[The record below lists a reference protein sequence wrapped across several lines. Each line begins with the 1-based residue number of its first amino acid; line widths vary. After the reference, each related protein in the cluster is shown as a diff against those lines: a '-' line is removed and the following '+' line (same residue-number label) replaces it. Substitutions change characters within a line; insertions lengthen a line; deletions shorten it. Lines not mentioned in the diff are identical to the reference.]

1 MNQENGTRKPMMGLA
16 LGAIG
21 VVYGDIGTSPLYA
34 LNACFDPQYNLP
46 VNTASVFGIMSL
58 LFWALAIVV
67 SLKYVYFILRADNR
81 GEGGILALMALA
93 TRTQQRKRGQ
103 FSIFIL
109 LGIFGASLF
118 YGDGMITPAISVLSA
133 IEGLKVSAPGLSS
146 WVVPISVVVL
156 IILFM
161 MQSHGTEVVGKLFA
175 PIMVLWFLVLAVLG
189 IINIAKA
196 PSIFAALS
204 PVYAIKFVLASPKIA
219 FLELGAVVLAL
230 TGAEAIYADM
240 GHFGRDPIRMGWFG
254 LVWPALVLNYF
265 GQGAMILQNPAL
277 ASQPLLYG
285 MVPHALLWPMIILA
299 CAATV
304 IASQAVIS
312 GAYSMTWQA
321 VQLGYCP
328 RLNIRHT
335 SEHERGQIYIA
346 GINWALLAAVIIL
359 VVGFKS
365 SDALASAYGIAVTLT
380 MVITTT
386 LAFVVMGKRE
396 GWKRWATYALLAGF
410 LVVDVSLFSSN
421 ATKLVEGGW
430 VPLLVAAVSL
440 FIMTTWKRGR
450 RLLFHRLHDG
460 ELPVDMFVQSI
471 ESNPPQRVEG
481 TAVFMTG
488 SADTVPHALLHNLK
502 HNKVLHEQTIFLTM
516 LSADIPY
523 VAQIDR
529 LKVQRLSNSFWQV
542 TAHYGFKE
550 EPSVPDV
557 LAALEA
563 SHTCEIDMMQTSFF
577 LSKETIVRSKEP
589 AMSWVRRTLFSMMQR
604 NATRPTDFFKI
615 PPNRV
620 VEMGMQVEL

>member
-1 MNQENGTRKPMMGLA
+1 MSQQNDARKPMMGLA
-16 LGAIG
+16 LGAVG

-34 LNACFDPQYNLP
+34 LNACFDPQYKLP
-46 VNTASVFGIMSL
+46 VNVDSVFGIMSL

-133 IEGLKVSAPGLSS
+133 IEGLKISAPGLSA

-156 IILFM
+156 IALFM

-175 PIMVLWFLVLAVLG
+175 PIMVIWFLVLAVLG
-189 IINIAKA
+189 IINIMKA
-196 PSIFAALS
+196 PGIFAALS
-204 PVYAIKFVLASPKIA
+204 PVYAIKFILSNPKIA

-240 GHFGRDPIRMGWFG
+240 GHFGRDPIRLGWFG

-265 GQGAMILQNPAL
+265 GQGAMILKDPSL
-277 ASQPLLYG
+277 ATSPLLYG
-285 MVPHALLWPMIILA
+285 MAPHVLLIPMIILA
-299 CAATV
+299 TLATV

-346 GINWALLAAVIIL
+346 GVNWALLVAVIIL

-396 GWKRWATYALLAGF
+396 GWKRWATYVLLAGF

-421 ATKLVEGGW
+421 ATKLLEGGW
-430 VPLLVAAVSL
+430 VPLLVAGSSL

-460 ELPVDMFVQSI
+460 ELPVEMFVESI
-471 ESNPPQRVEG
+471 EANPPLRVEG

-488 SADTVPHALLHNLK
+488 STDTVPHALLHNLK
-502 HNKVLHEQTIFLTM
+502 HNKVLHEQVVFLTVQ
-516 LSADIPY
+516 SADIPY
-523 VAQIDR
+523 VAPVDHIQVKK
-529 LKVQRLSNSFWQV
+529 LGTSFWQV
-542 TAHYGFKE
+542 TAVYGFKE
-550 EPSVPDV
+550 EPSVPEV
-557 LAALEA
+557 LAKLEA
-563 SHTCEIDMMQTSFF
+563 TYACEMNLMNTSFF
-577 LSKETIVRSKEP
+577 LSKETIVPTKEHQL
-589 AMSWVRRTLFSMMQR
+589 SWLRRAIFSMMQR
-604 NATRPTDFFKI
+604 NAARPTDFFKI

>member
-1 MNQENGTRKPMMGLA
+1 
-16 LGAIG
+16 
-21 VVYGDIGTSPLYA
+21 
-34 LNACFDPQYNLP
+34 
-46 VNTASVFGIMSL
+46 
-58 LFWALAIVV
+58 
-67 SLKYVYFILRADNR
+67 
-81 GEGGILALMALA
+81 
-93 TRTQQRKRGQ
+93 
-103 FSIFIL
+103 
-109 LGIFGASLF
+109 
-118 YGDGMITPAISVLSA
+118 
-133 IEGLKVSAPGLSS
+133 
-146 WVVPISVVVL
+146 
-156 IILFM
+156 
-161 MQSHGTEVVGKLFA
+161 
-175 PIMVLWFLVLAVLG
+175 
-189 IINIAKA
+189 
-196 PSIFAALS
+196 
-204 PVYAIKFVLASPKIA
+204 
-219 FLELGAVVLAL
+219 
-230 TGAEAIYADM
+230 
-240 GHFGRDPIRMGWFG
+240 
-254 LVWPALVLNYF
+254 
-265 GQGAMILQNPAL
+265 
-277 ASQPLLYG
+277 
-285 MVPHALLWPMIILA
+285 
-299 CAATV
+299 
-304 IASQAVIS
+304 
-312 GAYSMTWQA
+312 
-321 VQLGYCP
+321 
-328 RLNIRHT
+328 
-335 SEHERGQIYIA
+335 
-346 GINWALLAAVIIL
+346 
-359 VVGFKS
+359 
-365 SDALASAYGIAVTLT
+365 

-396 GWKRWATYALLAGF
+396 GWKRWATYLLLAGF

-430 VPLLVAAVSL
+430 VPLLVAGVSL

-577 LSKETIVRSKEP
+577 LSKETIVRCKEP

-620 VEMGMQVEL
+620 VEMGMQIEL